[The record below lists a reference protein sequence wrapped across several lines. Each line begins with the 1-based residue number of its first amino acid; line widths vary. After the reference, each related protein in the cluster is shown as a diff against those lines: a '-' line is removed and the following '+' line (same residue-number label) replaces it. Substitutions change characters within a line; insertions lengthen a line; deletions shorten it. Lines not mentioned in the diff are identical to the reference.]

1 MAKTSRLATLL
12 AETGNPVGQ
21 VCSKIVF
28 LNITQ
33 EFTNREHISKSIK
46 SNIMRKT
53 LQFGKTWELATL

>member
-1 MAKTSRLATLL
+1 MAKTRRLATLL

-33 EFTNREHISKSIK
+33 EFTNREHISQSIK